1 MMVMMITMTVRR
13 GRLRPARGGRVY
25 RVDAPLVHVEPTAAT
40 VHRAAPRRGRDRSLR
55 RQEHVLSLVVVI
67 YVVATKSAFVIR
79 GRRRRSP
86 PVGPI
91 VVHVVACVCVRVRE
105 RG

>member
-1 MMVMMITMTVRR
+1 M
-13 GRLRPARGGRVY
+13 Y
-25 RVDAPLVHVEPTAAT
+25 RVDAPLVHIEPTAAAT
-40 VHRAAPRRGRDRSLR
+40 HRAAPRRGRDRSLR

-67 YVVATKSAFVIR
+67 YKSAFVIR
-79 GRRRRSP
+79 GRRRLSP
-86 PVGPI
+86 PVVLPT

>member
-1 MMVMMITMTVRR
+1 MMIMITMTVRR

-55 RQEHVLSLVVVI
+55 RQEHVLSLFVVVI
-67 YVVATKSAFVIR
+67 YKSAFVIR
-79 GRRRRSP
+79 GRRRLSP
-86 PVGPI
+86 PVVLPT
-91 VVHVVACVCVRVRE
+91 VVHVVARVCVRVRE

>member
-1 MMVMMITMTVRR
+1 MMIMITMTVRR

-25 RVDAPLVHVEPTAAT
+25 RVDASLVHVEPTAVV

-55 RQEHVLSLVVVI
+55 RQEHVLGLVVVI
-67 YVVATKSAFVIR
+67 YKSAFVIR
-79 GRRRRSP
+79 GRRLSP
-86 PVGPI
+86 PVVLPTM
-91 VVHVVACVCVRVRE
+91 VHVVACVCVRVRE